1 MSWTNI
7 IKIIKRENMMTRYL
21 CLTCQQWKEEMDM
34 HDKQLC
40 KKCWQHAEYLR
51 HSRSAIKGRRKDNW
65 MEFGED
71 ELESDR

>member
-1 MSWTNI
+1 
-7 IKIIKRENMMTRYL
+7 MTKYL
-21 CLTCQQWKEEMDM
+21 CFKCQQWFEWMDM

-40 KKCWQHAEYLR
+40 KNCWEHQEYLR
-51 HSRSAIKGRRKDNW
+51 HSRSAIKGIRTEKRENW